1 MYRDGKL
8 TTITVIKT
16 LVKTIFRLLV
26 LNGVVQLLIVV
37 TPHFSYFFLTST
49 ATNNC
54 SMIYNFTIVPFNGA
68 ILWHVCTGL

>member
-26 LNGVVQLLIVV
+26 LNGVVQLLKVIFGVRFERRNV
-37 TPHFSYFFLTST
+37 DKKANLHE
-49 ATNNC
+49 N
-54 SMIYNFTIVPFNGA
+54 
-68 ILWHVCTGL
+68 